1 MMQNSCHH
9 TVCDSSFSSKA
20 QLYYHSVHG
29 ISLKD
34 KIFCQAS
41 QLLCIV
47 NFANMVK
54 VLVSPIQSLMDVDG
68 LIAHASM
75 CMYE

>member
-20 QLYYHSVHG
+20 LLYYHSIHG

-34 KIFCQAS
+34 KIFCQALE
-41 QLLCIV
+41 LLCIV

-54 VLVSPIQSLMDVDG
+54 IIVSPIQSLMGVGG
-68 LIAHASM
+68 LIAHMSIH
-75 CMYE
+75 MYE